1 MKRATAVASVVA
13 ASLLAIAVPARA
25 ADHLRVAKP
34 SAIGFGFSLLDVGI
48 AAGIFKSHDLDVEA
62 IVFDGSAKEHL
73 AMAAGAVDVTLGAG
87 TDLAFVAKGVPEKGV
102 AAIAGPPL
110 NFGAMAR
117 NDGKINTV
125 ADLKGKS
132 ISASTVGSTTYWFA
146 NQISVREG
154 WTGADAMTIVPLGNF
169 DAARAALK
177 TGNIDAISATIE
189 GALVLEKEGA
199 GKLILAYG
207 DLIKPFLNHVAFAS
221 DDLMK
226 NRPAPLRR
234 FLKGWFETVAWMNS
248 HKDEG
253 LRYSMVATSLPPD
266 IASKVFDIEMPMFLA
281 DGHFDRAAVA
291 VVMNSLVETGS
302 LASIPDNDTIFTEKY
317 LN

>member
-1 MKRATAVASVVA
+1 MTRSIAV
-13 ASLLAIAVPARA
+13 ASLLAAGLLAAAMPARA

-48 AAGIFKSHDLDVEA
+48 AADIFKGHDLDVEA
-62 IVFDGSAKEHL
+62 IVLDGSAKEHQ
-73 AMAAGAVDVTLGAG
+73 AMAAGAIDIGLGAG

-102 AAIAGPPL
+102 AAIAGLPL

-117 NDGKINTV
+117 NDGKINVV

-189 GALVLEKEGA
+189 GALVLQKEGA

-207 DLIKPFLNHVAFAS
+207 DLIKPFLNHVVFAS

-226 NRPAPLRR
+226 NHPDPLRR
-234 FLKGWFETVAWMNS
+234 FLKGWFETVAWMKA

-253 LRYSMVATSLPPD
+253 LRYSTVATSLPPD

-291 VVMNSLVETGS
+291 VVMKSLVETGS
-302 LASIPDNDTIFTEKY
+302 LPSVPDNRTIFTEEF